1 MMKSMRNNKTVT
13 LATIALA
20 SLGIAS
26 TAMADGKAKP
36 QRQVLEAHID
46 VLSQIELSDGVEI
59 TFSAEYESAERT
71 GEPVLSITA
80 VGPSD
85 AYPYLA
91 QFGKQAATSLEAFLA
106 VAPVGAEVPQVL
118 LDAHDREAAS
128 LARSNAVYEL
138 ALEPEM
144 SAASYIS
151 ASCDS
156 WTAFLNSISP
166 WVGEARG
173 LSSGQHSLTRAG
185 GGNIIASMCNYDNP
199 DPTVIDLKNAQ
210 FCSVSPFN
218 ILVCENAITVP
229 DGHRVDRVWL
239 GTVDDRVVRALPL
252 SGFPGTLSFL
262 GIGGWVLSL

>member
-1 MMKSMRNNKTVT
+1 MMKFMRKTKTMT

-26 TAMADGKAKP
+26 TAMADGKKT
-36 QRQVLEAHID
+36 QRQVLEAHTD

-59 TFSAEYESAERT
+59 TFSAEYDSAERT

-85 AYPYLA
+85 AYPYLD
-91 QFGKQAATSLEAFLA
+91 QFGEQAATSLEAFLA
-106 VAPVGAEVPQVL
+106 VAPVEAEVPQVI
-118 LDAHDREAAS
+118 LDAHDREAAF

-138 ALEPEM
+138 ALEPVM
-144 SAASYIS
+144 SMATYSS
-151 ASCDS
+151 ATCDS
-156 WTAFLNSISP
+156 FTAFLNSISP
-166 WVGEARG
+166 WVGEARSQDTD
-173 LSSGQHSLTRAG
+173 LHSLTRAG

-210 FCSVSPFN
+210 FCSVNAFGFL
-218 ILVCENAITVP
+218 ICESAITVP

-239 GTVDDRVVRALPL
+239 GTSTARVVRALPL

-262 GIGGWVLSL
+262 GIGGWAIP